1 MNTKT
6 KLAKKVSLL
15 KLAVSVESQIKIL
28 ESVFMLDLT
37 MLTLLLTN
45 FSIKL
50 SKNITVTK
58 SVQATFLI

>member
-37 MLTLLLTN
+37 MLTLLSTN

>member
-15 KLAVSVESQIKIL
+15 KLAASVESLIKIQ

-37 MLTLLLTN
+37 MLTLLSTN

-50 SKNITVTK
+50 LKNITVTK
-58 SVQATFLI
+58 SVQAILLI